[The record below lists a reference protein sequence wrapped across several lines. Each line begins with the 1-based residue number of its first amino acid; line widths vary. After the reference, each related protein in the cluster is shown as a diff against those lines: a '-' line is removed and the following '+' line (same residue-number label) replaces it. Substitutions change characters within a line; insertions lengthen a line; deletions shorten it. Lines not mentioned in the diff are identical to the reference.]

1 MQVVVIATVETQKE
15 FQEKGVP
22 EGIEVHFET
31 ALANAKTDADV
42 YFYLLP
48 EETLE
53 MDLAALEVLKKPVY
67 VNGVITTLDKLPGT
81 FIRINAWPGF
91 LERGLIEVSADKDG
105 AALTKSIF
113 QKLDWK
119 FQLMP
124 NVPGMISAR
133 VISMI
138 VNEAYY
144 ALEDE
149 VSTKEEI
156 DIAMKLGTNYPYGP
170 FEWSRKIGLRNIHS
184 LLSHLCKTDPRYTPS
199 SLLVREL
206 NT

>member
-91 LERGLIEVSADKDG
+91 LERSLIEVAADEDG

-113 QKLDWK
+113 HKLDWN
-119 FQLMP
+119 FQLVP
-124 NVPGMISAR
+124 DVPGMISAR
-133 VISMI
+133 VVSMI
-138 VNEAYY
+138 VNEAYF

-156 DIAMKLGTNYPYGP
+156 DIAMKLGTNYPFGP
-170 FEWSRKIGLRNIHS
+170 FEWSRKIGLGNIHS
-184 LLSHLCKTDPRYTPS
+184 LLSHLSKTDPRYTPC
-199 SLLVREL
+199 SLLVEEL
-206 NT
+206 NS